1 MSKLTNA
8 TSHIIKSV
16 LRVVL
21 YLRLS
26 DEDRDKLSKEE
37 LSESIK
43 NQEIMLRNYAIE
55 NGWEIVGV
63 YNDEDWSGADSTRP
77 HFNEMIKECE
87 LGNVDIVL
95 CKTQARFARDM
106 ELVEKYVHDK
116 FHEWNVRFITI
127 VDRIDNAK
135 KETKKTSQILG
146 LTDQWYLEDTSNNIR
161 ETFKTK
167 RGEGQFTGSFAPYGY
182 MRDPENKNHLIPD
195 PVVSDIIVRIF
206 EEYNKGYGCQKIAKR
221 LTDDKIPSPYE
232 YKLSNGCKLKLPLLR
247 DYIDYKS
254 IVKTGDYIIRI
265 SFTNNQKQ
273 VIENLTTLELITED
287 NINFNNNLKLRLVK
301 LKNDN
306 IKVYYSTKSYEE
318 LNITIKNNKPIYQ
331 NFNFSNKDEWK
342 LLKLN
347 EVIPK
352 NATCIATNIKEVDN
366 THEIFYEFE
375 ATLKENKQHINYYYK
390 VYPTSNNKDVDLN
403 YAIKIRNK
411 HQWSDR
417 TIKKIITDEVYIG
430 NMVQFKTTTVSY
442 KNHTVIRNKKKDW
455 IRVENTHKALVDLN
469 TWCSAQSRL
478 DIIQRSCKNGKA
490 HVLAAKV
497 FCEDCNRVFCKCGKN
512 DENGFAYLCCKDK
525 ATKWS
530 NCDNRKYIKETELQE
545 FVLNKINNILDR
557 FYKEEK
563 QIDINNNMVE
573 NDLFKTQIE
582 NLNKE
587 KQSIKKE
594 LENKDSYFQSLYE
607 DRKKGFIDDNEY
619 LILRTKYKQD
629 YSNLEERLEKIQKS
643 LTAIHAKQDVLKDK
657 KTLFSKYK
665 HIDTLDINVVN
676 DFIEKIII
684 GSYDEISNTRNIT
697 IIWNFTNENIY

>member
-16 LRVVL
+16 SRVVL

-43 NQEIMLRNYAIE
+43 NQEIMLRNYVIE
-55 NGWEIVGV
+55 NDWKIVGI

-127 VDRIDNAK
+127 VDRIDNTK

-167 RGEGQFTGSFAPYGY
+167 RGDGQFTGSFAPYGY

-195 PVVSDIIVRIF
+195 PIVSDIVVRIF

-221 LTDDKIPSPYE
+221 LTNDKIPSPYE

-273 VIENLTTLELITED
+273 VIENLTTLDLITED

-306 IKVYYSTKSYEE
+306 IKAYYSTKSYEE
-318 LNITIKNNKPIYQ
+318 LNITIKNNKPIYRD
-331 NFNFSNKDEWK
+331 FNFSNTDNWK
-342 LLKLN
+342 LLNLN
-347 EVIPK
+347 DIIPK
-352 NATCIATNIKEVDN
+352 GATCIATNIKEVDN

-375 ATLKENKQHINYYYK
+375 ATLKENKQHINYYYR
-390 VYPTSNNKDVDLN
+390 VFPTSNNKDIDLN
-403 YAIKIRNK
+403 YTIKIRNK

-469 TWCSAQSRL
+469 TWCSSQSRL

-497 FCEDCNRVFCKCGKN
+497 FCEDCNKVFCKCGKN
-512 DENGFAYLCCKDK
+512 NENGFAYLCCKDK

-530 NCDNRKYIKETELQE
+530 NCNNKKYIKETELQE
-545 FVLNKINNILDR
+545 FVLKKINNILDR

-563 QIDINNNMVE
+563 QLDINNNMVE
-573 NDLFKTQIE
+573 SNLFKTQIE

-594 LENKDSYFQSLYE
+594 LENKDSYFQGLYE
-607 DRKKGFIDDNEY
+607 DRKKNFIDDNEY
-619 LILRTKYKQD
+619 LTLRNKYKQD
-629 YSNLEERLEKIQKS
+629 YSNLEERLEKIQKH
-643 LTAIHAKQDVLKDK
+643 LTSIYAKQDVLKDK

-665 HIDTLDINVVN
+665 HINALDINVVN

-697 IIWNFTNENIY
+697 IIWNFIN

>member
-1 MSKLTNA
+1 MSKLTNT

-55 NGWEIVGV
+55 NGWKIVGV

-87 LGNVDIVL
+87 LGNIDIVL

-116 FHEWNVRFITI
+116 FHEWNVRFITV

-167 RGEGQFTGSFAPYGY
+167 RGNGQFTGSFAPYGY

-195 PVVSDIIVRIF
+195 LIVADVIIRIF

-247 DYIDYKS
+247 DYINYKS

-287 NINFNNNLKLRLVK
+287 NINFNNNLKLSLVK

-306 IKVYYSTKSYEE
+306 IKVYYSTKSYKE
-318 LNITIKNNKPIYQ
+318 LNITIKNDKLIYQ

-342 LLKLN
+342 LLNLN
-347 EVIPK
+347 DVIPK
-352 NATCIATNIKEVDN
+352 SATCIATNIEEVDN

-375 ATLKENKQHINYYYK
+375 ATLKENKQQINYFYK
-390 VYPTSNNKDVDLN
+390 VFPTSNNKDVDLN
-403 YAIKIRNK
+403 YIIQIRNK

-442 KNHTVIRNKKKDW
+442 KNHTVIHNRKNDW
-455 IRVENTHKALVDLN
+455 IRVENTHKAIIDLN

-478 DIIQRSCKNGKA
+478 YIIQRSCKNGKA
-490 HVLAAKV
+490 HVLASKV

-573 NDLFKTQIE
+573 NDLFKIQIE

-594 LENKDSYFQSLYE
+594 LENKDSYFQGLYE

-619 LILRTKYKQD
+619 LTLRAKYKED
-629 YSNLEERLEKIQKS
+629 YSNLEARLEKIQKN
-643 LTAIHAKQDVLKDK
+643 LTAIYAKQDVLKDK

-665 HIDTLDINVVN
+665 HIDYLDINVVN
-676 DFIEKIII
+676 DFIEKIVI
-684 GSYDEISNTRNIT
+684 GSYDEVSNTRNIT
-697 IIWNFTNENIY
+697 IIWNFTN

>member
-43 NQEIMLRNYAIE
+43 NQETMLRNYAIE

-116 FHEWNVRFITI
+116 FHEWNVRFITV
-127 VDRIDNAK
+127 VDRIDNTK

-167 RGEGQFTGSFAPYGY
+167 RGDGQFTGSFAPYGY

-195 PVVSDIIVRIF
+195 PVVSDIVVRIF

-221 LTDDKIPSPYE
+221 LSDDKIPSPYE
-232 YKLSNGCKLKLPLLR
+232 YKLSNGCKLKLPMLR

-331 NFNFSNKDEWK
+331 NFNFSNKDNWK
-342 LLKLN
+342 LLNLN

-352 NATCIATNIKEVDN
+352 NATCIATNIEEVDN

-375 ATLKENKQHINYYYK
+375 VTLKENKQHINYYYK
-390 VYPTSNNKDVDLN
+390 VFPTSNNKDIDLN
-403 YAIKIRNK
+403 YTIKIRNK

-525 ATKWS
+525 ATKWT

-563 QIDINNNMVE
+563 QININNNMVE

-594 LENKDSYFQSLYE
+594 LENKDSYFQGLYE
-607 DRKKGFIDDNEY
+607 DRKKDFIDDNEY
-619 LILRTKYKQD
+619 LTLRTKYKQD
-629 YSNLEERLEKIQKS
+629 YSNLEERLEKIQKN
-643 LTAIHAKQDVLKDK
+643 LTTIYAKQDVLKDK

-684 GSYDEISNTRNIT
+684 GSYDEVSNTRNIT
-697 IIWNFTNENIY
+697 IIWNFIN

>member
-1 MSKLTNA
+1 MSKQTSA

-55 NGWEIVGV
+55 NSWEIVGV

-87 LGNVDIVL
+87 LGNVDIIL
-95 CKTQARFARDM
+95 CKTQSRFARDM

-116 FHEWNVRFITI
+116 FHEWNVRFITV

-135 KETKKTSQILG
+135 RETKKTSQILG

-182 MRDPENKNHLIPD
+182 TRDPENKNHLIPD
-195 PVVSDIIVRIF
+195 PVVSDIVVRIF

-221 LTDDKIPSPYE
+221 LTNDKIPSPYE

-301 LKNDN
+301 LKNNN

-342 LLKLN
+342 LLNLN

-352 NATCIATNIKEVDN
+352 NATCITTNIKEVDN

-375 ATLKENKQHINYYYK
+375 AKLKENKQHINYYYK
-390 VYPTSNNKDVDLN
+390 VFPTSNNKDVDLN
-403 YAIKIRNK
+403 YTIKIRNK

-469 TWCSAQSRL
+469 TWCSAQARL

-490 HVLAAKV
+490 HVLTAKV
-497 FCEDCNRVFCKCGKN
+497 FCEDCNRVFCKCGRN

-530 NCDNRKYIKETELQE
+530 NCDNKKYIKETELQE

-573 NDLFKTQIE
+573 NDLFKMQIE

-587 KQSIKKE
+587 KQNIKKE

-619 LILRTKYKQD
+619 LTLRNKYKQD
-629 YSNLEERLEKIQKS
+629 YSNLEERLEKIKKN
-643 LTAIHAKQDVLKDK
+643 LTAVYAKQNILKDR

-665 HIDTLDINVVN
+665 HIDNLDINIVN

-684 GSYDEISNTRNIT
+684 DSYDDVSNTRNIT
-697 IIWNFTNENIY
+697 IIWNFIN

>member
-1 MSKLTNA
+1 MSKLTNV

-77 HFNEMIKECE
+77 HFNEMIKECKI
-87 LGNVDIVL
+87 GNVDIVL
-95 CKTQARFARDM
+95 CKTQARFARNM

-116 FHEWNVRFITI
+116 FHEWNVRFVTV

-167 RGEGQFTGSFAPYGY
+167 RGDGQFTGSFAPYGY

-195 PVVSDIIVRIF
+195 PVVSDIVVRIF

-273 VIENLTTLELITED
+273 VIENLTTLELLTED

-306 IKVYYSTKSYEE
+306 IRVYYSTKSYEE
-318 LNITIKNNKPIYQ
+318 LNITMKNDKPIYQ
-331 NFNFSNKDEWK
+331 NFNFSNKDNWK
-342 LLKLN
+342 LLNLN

-403 YAIKIRNK
+403 YTIKIRNK

-442 KNHTVIRNKKKDW
+442 KNHTVIRNRKKDW

-563 QIDINNNMVE
+563 QIDINNNMAE
-573 NDLFKTQIE
+573 NDLFKIQIE

-587 KQSIKKE
+587 KQSVKKE
-594 LENKDSYFQSLYE
+594 LENKDSYFQGLYE

-619 LILRTKYKQD
+619 LTLRTKYKQD
-629 YSNLEERLEKIQKS
+629 YSNLEERLEKIQKN
-643 LTAIHAKQDVLKDK
+643 LTAIYAKQDVLKDK

-665 HIDTLDINVVN
+665 HIDTLDINIVN

-684 GSYDEISNTRNIT
+684 GSYDEVINTRNIT
-697 IIWNFTNENIY
+697 IIWNFIN

>member
-1 MSKLTNA
+1 MSRLMDTTN
-8 TSHIIKSV
+8 HIIKAV

-43 NQEIMLRNYAIE
+43 NQEIMLSNYAKE
-55 NGWEIVGV
+55 NGWEIVGI
-63 YNDEDWSGADSTRP
+63 YNDEDWSGADCTRP
-77 HFNEMIKECE
+77 NFNKMINECE

-106 ELVEKYVHDK
+106 ELVERYVHDK
-116 FHEWNVRFITI
+116 FHQWGVRFITI

-161 ETFKTK
+161 DTFRSK
-167 RGEGQFTGSFAPYGY
+167 RGVGQFTGSFAPYGY

-195 PVVSDIIVRIF
+195 PVVSDIVVRIF

-221 LTDDKIPSPYE
+221 LTEDKIPSPFE

-265 SFTNNQKQ
+265 SYTNNQRQ
-273 VIENLTTLELITED
+273 VIKNLTTLELITED
-287 NINFNNNLKLRLVK
+287 NINFSNNLKLRLVK
-301 LKNDN
+301 VKNES

-331 NFNFSNKDEWK
+331 DFNFSNKDEWT
-342 LLKLN
+342 LLN
-347 EVIPK
+347 INDVIPK
-352 NATCIATNIKEVDN
+352 NATCIATNIEELDN

-375 ATLKENKQHINYYYK
+375 VSLKENKQHINYYYK
-390 VYPTSNNKDVDLN
+390 VYPTSINKDVDLN
-403 YAIKIRNK
+403 YIIQIRNK

-442 KNHTVIRNKKKDW
+442 KNHTVIHNDKKDW
-455 IRVENTHKALVDLN
+455 IKVENTHKALVDMN

-478 DIIQRSCKNGKA
+478 DIIQKSCKSGKA

-497 FCEDCNRVFCKCGKN
+497 FCEECNRVFCKCGKN
-512 DENGFAYLCCKDK
+512 DENDMAYLCCKDK

-530 NCDNRKYIKETELQE
+530 NCDNKKYIKETELQD
-545 FVLNKINNILDR
+545 FVLTKINNILDR

-563 QIDINNNMVE
+563 QIEANNNMVDNE
-573 NDLFKTQIE
+573 LFKKQIE

-594 LENKDSYFQSLYE
+594 LESKDSYFQSLYE
-607 DRKKGFIDDNEY
+607 DRKNGFIDDNEY
-619 LILRTKYKQD
+619 LILRTKYKED
-629 YSNLEERLEKIQKS
+629 YSNLEERLEKIQKN
-643 LTAIHAKQDVLKDK
+643 LTAIYAKQDVLKDK

-665 HIDTLDINVVN
+665 HVDKLDINVVN
-676 DFIEKIII
+676 DFIEKIVI
-684 GSYDEISNTRNIT
+684 GAYDEVSNTRKINIV
-697 IIWNFTNENIY
+697 WNFTN

>member
-1 MSKLTNA
+1 MSKLTSA

-16 LRVVL
+16 LRAVL

-43 NQEIMLRNYAIE
+43 NQEVMLKNYAIE
-55 NGWEIVGV
+55 NGWEIVDV

-116 FHEWNVRFITI
+116 FHEWNVRFITV

-135 KETKKTSQILG
+135 NETKKTSQILG
-146 LTDQWYLEDTSNNIR
+146 LTDEWYLEDTSNNIR

-167 RGEGQFTGSFAPYGY
+167 RGDGQFTGSFAPYGY

-195 PVVSDIIVRIF
+195 PVVSNIVVRIF

-247 DYIDYKS
+247 DYVDYKS

-301 LKNDN
+301 LKNNN
-306 IKVYYSTKSYEE
+306 IKVYYSTKCYEE

-331 NFNFSNKDEWK
+331 NFNFFNKDEWK
-342 LLKLN
+342 LLNLN

-375 ATLKENKQHINYYYK
+375 ATLKENKKHINYYYN
-390 VYPTSNNKDVDLN
+390 VYPTSNNKDIDLN
-403 YAIKIRNK
+403 YTIRIRNK

-442 KNHTVIRNKKKDW
+442 KNHTVIRNEKKDW
-455 IRVENTHKALVDLN
+455 IRVENTHKALIDLN
-469 TWCSAQSRL
+469 TWCSVQSRF

-490 HVLAAKV
+490 HVLAAKI
-497 FCEDCNRVFCKCGKN
+497 FCEECNRVFCKCGKN
-512 DENGFAYLCCKDK
+512 DENGYAYLCCKDK

-530 NCDNRKYIKETELQE
+530 NCDNKKYIKETELQE

-563 QIDINNNMVE
+563 QININNNMVE
-573 NDLFKTQIE
+573 NDLFKIQIE

-594 LENKDSYFQSLYE
+594 LENKDSYFQGLYE

-619 LILRTKYKQD
+619 LTLRNKYKQD
-629 YSNLEERLEKIQKS
+629 YSNLEERLEKIQKN
-643 LTAIHAKQDVLKDK
+643 LTAIHAKQDILKDK

-665 HIDTLDINVVN
+665 HINTLDINVVN

-684 GSYDEISNTRNIT
+684 GSYDEVSNTRNIT
-697 IIWNFTNENIY
+697 IIWNFIN

>member
-43 NQEIMLRNYAIE
+43 NQEIMLRNYATE

-116 FHEWNVRFITI
+116 FHEWNVRFITV
-127 VDRIDNAK
+127 VDRIDNTK

-167 RGEGQFTGSFAPYGY
+167 RGDGQFTGSFAPYGY

-195 PVVSDIIVRIF
+195 PVVSDVVLRIF
-206 EEYNKGYGCQKIAKR
+206 EEYNKGYGCQKIARR
-221 LTDDKIPSPYE
+221 LTEDKIPSPYE
-232 YKLSNGCKLKLPLLR
+232 YKLSNGCKLKLPMLR

-287 NINFNNNLKLRLVK
+287 NINFNNNLKLHLVK

-318 LNITIKNNKPIYQ
+318 LNITIKNNKPIYHSI
-331 NFNFSNKDEWK
+331 NFSNKDEWK
-342 LLKLN
+342 LLN
-347 EVIPK
+347 INDVIPK
-352 NATCIATNIKEVDN
+352 SATCIATNIEEVDN

-375 ATLKENKQHINYYYK
+375 VTLKENKQHINYYYK

-403 YAIKIRNK
+403 YTIKIRNK

-455 IRVENTHKALVDLN
+455 IRVEHTHKALIDLN

-563 QIDINNNMVE
+563 QVNINNNMVE
-573 NDLFKTQIE
+573 NDLFKIQIE

-594 LENKDSYFQSLYE
+594 LENKDSYFQGLYE

-619 LILRTKYKQD
+619 LTLRTKYKQD
-629 YSNLEERLEKIQKS
+629 YSNLEERLKKIQKN
-643 LTAIHAKQDVLKDK
+643 LTAIHAKQDILKDK

-676 DFIEKIII
+676 AFIEKIII

-697 IIWNFTNENIY
+697 IIWNFIN

>member
-116 FHEWNVRFITI
+116 FHEWNVRFITV
-127 VDRIDNAK
+127 VDRIDNTK

-195 PVVSDIIVRIF
+195 PVVSDIVVRIF
-206 EEYNKGYGCQKIAKR
+206 EEYNKGYGCKKIAKR

-232 YKLSNGCKLKLPLLR
+232 YKLSNGCKLKLPMLR

-254 IVKTGDYIIRI
+254 IVKTGYYIIRI

-301 LKNDN
+301 LKNNN
-306 IKVYYSTKSYEE
+306 IKIYYSTKSYEE

-331 NFNFSNKDEWK
+331 NFNFSNKNEWK
-342 LLKLN
+342 LLNIKD
-347 EVIPK
+347 VIPK
-352 NATCIATNIKEVDN
+352 SATCIATNIEEVDN

-375 ATLKENKQHINYYYK
+375 ATLKENKQQINYYYK

-403 YAIKIRNK
+403 YTIKIRNK

-455 IRVENTHKALVDLN
+455 IRVENTHKPLIDLN
-469 TWCSAQSRL
+469 TWCSVQSRL

-497 FCEDCNRVFCKCGKN
+497 FCEDCNRLFCKCGKN

-545 FVLNKINNILDR
+545 FVLNKINNILDK

-573 NDLFKTQIE
+573 NDLFKIQIE
-582 NLNKE
+582 NLSKE

-619 LILRTKYKQD
+619 LILRAKYKED
-629 YSNLEERLEKIQKS
+629 YSNLEERLEKIQKN
-643 LTAIHAKQDVLKDK
+643 LTAIYAKQDILKDK

-665 HIDTLDINVVN
+665 HIDNLDINIVN

-684 GSYDEISNTRNIT
+684 GSYDEVSNTRNIT
-697 IIWNFTNENIY
+697 IIWNFIN

>member
-43 NQEIMLRNYAIE
+43 NQETMLRNYAIE

-116 FHEWNVRFITI
+116 FHEWNVRFITV
-127 VDRIDNAK
+127 VDRIDNTK

-167 RGEGQFTGSFAPYGY
+167 RGDGQFTGSFAPYGY

-195 PVVSDIIVRIF
+195 PVVSDIVVRIF

-221 LTDDKIPSPYE
+221 LSDDKIPSPYE
-232 YKLSNGCKLKLPLLR
+232 YKLSNGCKLKLPMLR

-331 NFNFSNKDEWK
+331 NFNFSNKDNWK
-342 LLKLN
+342 LLNLN

-352 NATCIATNIKEVDN
+352 NATCIATNIEEVDN

-375 ATLKENKQHINYYYK
+375 VTLKENKQHINYYYK
-390 VYPTSNNKDVDLN
+390 VFPTSNNKDIDLN
-403 YAIKIRNK
+403 YTIKIRNK

-525 ATKWS
+525 ATKWT

-563 QIDINNNMVE
+563 QININNNMVE

-594 LENKDSYFQSLYE
+594 LENKDSYFQGLYE

-619 LILRTKYKQD
+619 LTLRTKYKQD
-629 YSNLEERLEKIQKS
+629 YSNLEERLEKIQKN
-643 LTAIHAKQDVLKDK
+643 LTTIYAKQDVLKDK

-684 GSYDEISNTRNIT
+684 GSYDEVSNTRNIT
-697 IIWNFTNENIY
+697 IIWNFIN

>member
-1 MSKLTNA
+1 MIKQTNA

-16 LRVVL
+16 LRAVL

-55 NGWEIVGV
+55 NDWEIVGV

-116 FHEWNVRFITI
+116 FHEWNVRFITV
-127 VDRIDNAK
+127 VDRIDNTK

-167 RGEGQFTGSFAPYGY
+167 RGDGQFTGSFAPYGY
-182 MRDPENKNHLIPD
+182 KRDAENKNHLIPD
-195 PVVSDIIVRIF
+195 PVVSDIVVRIF

-247 DYIDYKS
+247 DYVDYKS

-273 VIENLTTLELITED
+273 VIENLTTLEFITED

-306 IKVYYSTKSYEE
+306 IKVYYSTKSYKE

-331 NFNFSNKDEWK
+331 NFNFSNKDNWK
-342 LLKLN
+342 LLNIN

-390 VYPTSNNKDVDLN
+390 IYPTSNNKDVDLN
-403 YAIKIRNK
+403 YTIKIRNK

-455 IRVENTHKALVDLN
+455 IRVENTHKSLVDLN

-573 NDLFKTQIE
+573 NDLFKIQIE

-594 LENKDSYFQSLYE
+594 LENKDSYFQCLYE

-619 LILRTKYKQD
+619 LTLRTKYKQD
-629 YSNLEERLEKIQKS
+629 YSNLEERLEKIQKN
-643 LTAIHAKQDVLKDK
+643 LTAIHAKQDILKDK

-665 HIDTLDINVVN
+665 HIDNLDINVVN

-684 GSYDEISNTRNIT
+684 GSYDEVSNTRNIT
-697 IIWNFTNENIY
+697 IIWNFIN